1 MDLRDFLN
9 MGGYGG
15 FVWTAYG
22 LTALVLVLNWV
33 SARRSET
40 EQKLLALRRTTTNK
54 ENRT

>member
-1 MDLRDFLN
+1 MSLRDFIN

-15 FVWTAYG
+15 YVWTSYG

-40 EQKLLALRRTTTNK
+40 EQKLLAMRRTTTNK
-54 ENRT
+54 ENRI